1 KKTLNQWHR
10 VLGHPGMKTVV
21 AMWRKGLVTGMA
33 VDESEPPEEQCEA
46 CVRGK
51 QTVAPYP
58 KRSETVVEGIGDLV
72 VMDTWGPAPTQGI
85 KGERYF
91 WAFTDAHS

>member
-1 KKTLNQWHR
+1 EAWIVDSGTTSH
-10 VLGHPGMKTVV
+10 V
-21 AMWRKGLVTGMA
+21 ARERRLF
-33 VDESEPPEEQCEA
+33 SEPPEEQCEA

-91 WAFTDAHS
+91 WAFTD